1 MLKACF
7 KWKINKVA
15 KLDNITVQEAEE
27 KLLKEENLKVELE
40 LKKKKDEEEKEKL

>member
-1 MLKACF
+1 
-7 KWKINKVA
+7 
-15 KLDNITVQEAEE
+15 VQEAEE